1 MSSAHFYCDS
11 LVSQL
16 KKCLSFENIFQWS
29 EMRPYGLRQSIRC
42 PKKYGETITKR
53 KYMLAPSYD
62 AETDCEQNGV
72 DSQRP
77 LQDRYIRNA
86 AILPDLRSDGVQPVK
101 ERTFAR
107 CVLTAQ
113 SQPLMIHGFSTPEY
127 RQTYHAVVDPLLLSA
142 GGRPVTYSLEL
153 GRLIKEHL
161 FEELAYPTLQIL
173 EESSGKVEVTE
184 RFCVLR
190 PAPLIDV
197 DSRGEPM

>member
-1 MSSAHFYCDS
+1 
-11 LVSQL
+11 
-16 KKCLSFENIFQWS
+16 
-29 EMRPYGLRQSIRC
+29 MRPYGLRQSIRC

-53 KYMLAPSYD
+53 KYMLAPSCE
-62 AETDCEQNGV
+62 AGTDCERNNV
-72 DSQRP
+72 DSNRP

-86 AILPDLRSDGVQPVK
+86 AILPDLRSDSLPPAK
-101 ERTFAR
+101 KRTSAH

-113 SQPLMIHGFSTPEY
+113 SQPLMIHGFTTLEY
-127 RQTYHAVVDPLLLSA
+127 RQTYHAVVDRLLFSA

-161 FEELAYPTLQIL
+161 FEELAYPTLQIS

-190 PAPLIDV
+190 PTPVIDV